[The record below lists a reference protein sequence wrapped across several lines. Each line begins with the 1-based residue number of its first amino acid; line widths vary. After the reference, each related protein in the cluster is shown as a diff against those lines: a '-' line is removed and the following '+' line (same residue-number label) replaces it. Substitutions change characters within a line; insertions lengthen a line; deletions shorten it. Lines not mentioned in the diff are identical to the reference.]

1 MALGA
6 RAATVVRMVL
16 RQGLAV
22 GACGVGAGLMLT
34 WLTVGIL
41 NAFFSGAGSSAA
53 PDPTGGSQ
61 ISVQIGT
68 DFFGG
73 HAFTALVI
81 AVLIVMT
88 LAAYLPARRVM
99 RVDPNVALRME

>member
-1 MALGA
+1 
-6 RAATVVRMVL
+6 
-16 RQGLAV
+16 
-22 GACGVGAGLMLT
+22 MLT

-41 NAFFSGAGSSAA
+41 NAFFAGSGLSATSS

-61 ISVQIGT
+61 ISLQIGT
-68 DFFGG
+68 DSFSG

-81 AVLIVMT
+81 AVLIVTT
-88 LAAYLPARRVM
+88 LAAYLPARRVL